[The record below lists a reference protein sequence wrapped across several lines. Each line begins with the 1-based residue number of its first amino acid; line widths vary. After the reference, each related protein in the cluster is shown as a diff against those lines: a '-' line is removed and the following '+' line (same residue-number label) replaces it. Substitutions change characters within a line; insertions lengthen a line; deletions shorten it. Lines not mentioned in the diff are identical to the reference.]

1 MGYLNEIR
9 SRINSVNSTRQ
20 ITSAMKMVSSAKHH
34 KAQNAIDR
42 FSVYQYN
49 LLMMLHDFMDYCERE
64 DIKVDI
70 PFSTPREVVK
80 KVAIVAVSSNMSLCG
95 AFNENIAKELVST
108 MESYKSLG
116 WENVQIFP
124 IGLKI
129 AKKAAIYPNV
139 YDEVLND
146 MIKKPKYSEIVKLT
160 EHLVELYSK
169 GEIDRIELIYNH
181 CKSSSKQIVLRETYL
196 PVLSDDL
203 KKMFQEG
210 TKLIKGKYSSQF
222 LLEPDPQT
230 LINALIPKI
239 IRLKLY
245 AVLLDS
251 AAAEQSARMMAMQI
265 ATDNADDLLQSL
277 RIQYNKQRQQAITNE
292 LLDIMGGK
300 TLRDN

>member
-42 FSVYQYN
+42 FSVYQQN
-49 LLMMLHDFMDYCERE
+49 LLMMLHDFMEYCERE
-64 DIKVDI
+64 EVRVDI
-70 PFSTPREVVK
+70 PFSTPREVK
-80 KVAIVAVSSNMSLCG
+80 KVAVVAVSSNMSMCG
-95 AFNENIAKELVST
+95 AFNENIAKELAST
-108 MESYKSLG
+108 MEGYKSLG
-116 WENVQIFP
+116 WENVLIYP

-129 AKKAAIYPNV
+129 AKKAAAYPNV
-139 YDEVLND
+139 YREVLND
-146 MIKKPKYSEIVKLT
+146 MIKKPNYSETVKLT
-160 EHLVELYSK
+160 EHLVDLYSN
-169 GEIDRIELIYNH
+169 GVIDKIELIYNH

-265 ATDNADDLLQSL
+265 ATDNADELLQSL

-300 TLRDN
+300 SLDN

>member
-42 FSVYQYN
+42 FAVYQQN

-64 DIKVDI
+64 DIKVEI
-70 PFSTPREVVK
+70 PFSTPRKVK
-80 KVAIVAVSSNMSLCG
+80 KVAVVAVSSNMSLCG
-95 AFNENIAKELVST
+95 AFNENIAKELAST
-108 MESYKSLG
+108 MEGYKSLG
-116 WENVQIFP
+116 WENVLIYP

-129 AKKAAIYPNV
+129 AQKTAAYPKV
-139 YDEVLND
+139 YGNVLND
-146 MIKKPKYSEIVKLT
+146 MIKKPKYSETVKLT
-160 EHLVELYSK
+160 EHLVNLYSK

-210 TKLIKGKYSSQF
+210 TKMIKGKYSSQF

-239 IRLKLY
+239 IRIKLY
-245 AVLLDS
+245 SVLLDS

-265 ATDNADDLLQSL
+265 ATDNADELLQSL

-292 LLDIMGGK
+292 LLDIMGG
-300 TLRDN
+300 TSLRDN

>member
-42 FSVYQYN
+42 FAVYQQN

-64 DIKVDI
+64 DIKVEI
-70 PFSTPREVVK
+70 PFSTPRKVK
-80 KVAIVAVSSNMSLCG
+80 KVAVVAVSSNMSLCG
-95 AFNENIAKELVST
+95 AFNENIAKELAST
-108 MESYKSLG
+108 MEGYKSLG
-116 WENVQIFP
+116 WENVLIYP

-129 AKKAAIYPNV
+129 AQKTAAYPNV
-139 YDEVLND
+139 YGNVLND
-146 MIKKPKYSEIVKLT
+146 MIKKPKYSETVKLT
-160 EHLVELYSK
+160 EHLVNLYSK

-210 TKLIKGKYSSQF
+210 TKMIKGKYSSQF

-239 IRLKLY
+239 IRIKLY
-245 AVLLDS
+245 SVLLDS

-265 ATDNADDLLQSL
+265 ATDNADELLQSL

-292 LLDIMGGK
+292 LLDIMGG
-300 TLRDN
+300 TSLRDN

>member
-42 FSVYQYN
+42 FSVYQQN
-49 LLMMLHDFMDYCERE
+49 LLMMLNDFMEYCERE
-64 DIKVDI
+64 DVKVDI
-70 PFSTPREVVK
+70 PFSTQREVK
-80 KVAIVAVSSNMSLCG
+80 KVAVVAVSSNMSLCG
-95 AFNENIAKELVST
+95 AFNENIAKELAST
-108 MESYKSLG
+108 MEGYKSLG
-116 WENVQIFP
+116 WENVQIYP

-129 AKKAAIYPNV
+129 AKKAAAYPNV
-139 YDEVLND
+139 YWEVLND
-146 MIKKPKYSEIVKLT
+146 MIKKPKYSETVKLT
-160 EHLVELYSK
+160 ERLVELYSK

-196 PVLSDDL
+196 PVLPDDL

-265 ATDNADDLLQSL
+265 ATDNADELLQSL

-300 TLRDN
+300 SLDN

>member
-42 FSVYQYN
+42 FSVYQQN
-49 LLMMLHDFMDYCERE
+49 LLMMLHDFMEYCERE
-64 DIKVDI
+64 DIKVDM
-70 PFSTPREVVK
+70 PFTALREVK
-80 KVAIVAVSSNMSLCG
+80 NVAVVAVSSNMSLCG
-95 AFNENIAKELVST
+95 AFNENVAKELVST
-108 MESYKSLG
+108 MEDYKSLG
-116 WENVQIFP
+116 WENVRIYP

-139 YDEVLND
+139 YGEVLND
-146 MIKKPKYSEIVKLT
+146 MIKKPNYSETVKLT
-160 EHLVELYSK
+160 EHLVGLYSK

-222 LLEPDPQT
+222 FLEPDPQT

-265 ATDNADDLLQSL
+265 ATDNADELLQTL

-292 LLDIMGGK
+292 LLDIMGGI
-300 TLRDN
+300 NSNNN

>member
-42 FSVYQYN
+42 FSVYQQN
-49 LLMMLHDFMDYCERE
+49 LLMMLNDFMEYCERE
-64 DIKVDI
+64 DVKVDI
-70 PFSTPREVVK
+70 PFSTQREVK
-80 KVAIVAVSSNMSLCG
+80 KVAVVAVSSNMSLCG
-95 AFNENIAKELVST
+95 AFNENIAKELAST
-108 MESYKSLG
+108 MEGYKSLG
-116 WENVQIFP
+116 WENVQIYP

-129 AKKAAIYPNV
+129 AKKAAAYPNV
-139 YDEVLND
+139 YWEVLND
-146 MIKKPKYSEIVKLT
+146 MIKKPKYSETVKLT
-160 EHLVELYSK
+160 ERLVELYSK

-265 ATDNADDLLQSL
+265 ATDNADELLQSL

-292 LLDIMGGK
+292 LLDIMGG
-300 TLRDN
+300 TSLRDN

>member
-42 FSVYQYN
+42 FSVYQQN
-49 LLMMLHDFMDYCERE
+49 LLMMLHDFMEYCERE
-64 DIKVDI
+64 EVRVDI
-70 PFSTPREVVK
+70 PFSTPREVK
-80 KVAIVAVSSNMSLCG
+80 KVAVVAVSSNMSMCG
-95 AFNENIAKELVST
+95 AFNENIAKELAST
-108 MESYKSLG
+108 MEGYKSLG
-116 WENVQIFP
+116 WENVLIYP

-129 AKKAAIYPNV
+129 AKKAAAYPNV
-139 YDEVLND
+139 YREVLND
-146 MIKKPKYSEIVKLT
+146 MIKKPNYSETVKLT
-160 EHLVELYSK
+160 EHLVDLYSN
-169 GEIDRIELIYNH
+169 GVIDKIELIYNH

-196 PVLSDDL
+196 PVLSDNL

-265 ATDNADDLLQSL
+265 ATDNADELLQSL

-300 TLRDN
+300 SLDN

>member
-42 FSVYQYN
+42 FSVYQQN
-49 LLMMLHDFMDYCERE
+49 LLMMLHDFMEYCERE
-64 DIKVDI
+64 EVRVDI
-70 PFSTPREVVK
+70 PFSTPRELK
-80 KVAIVAVSSNMSLCG
+80 KVAVVAVSSNMSMCG
-95 AFNENIAKELVST
+95 AFNENIAKELAST
-108 MESYKSLG
+108 MEGYKSLG
-116 WENVQIFP
+116 WENVLIYP

-129 AKKAAIYPNV
+129 AKKTAAYPNV
-139 YDEVLND
+139 YREVLND
-146 MIKKPKYSEIVKLT
+146 MIKKPNYSETVKLT
-160 EHLVELYSK
+160 EHLVDLYSN
-169 GEIDRIELIYNH
+169 GVIDKIELIYNH

-265 ATDNADDLLQSL
+265 ATDNADELLQSL

-300 TLRDN
+300 SLDN

>member
-42 FSVYQYN
+42 FAVYQQN

-64 DIKVDI
+64 DIKVEI
-70 PFSTPREVVK
+70 PFSTPREVK
-80 KVAIVAVSSNMSLCG
+80 KVAVVAVSSNMSLCG
-95 AFNENIAKELVST
+95 AFNENIAKELAST
-108 MESYKSLG
+108 MEGYKSLG
-116 WENVQIFP
+116 WKNVLIYP

-129 AKKAAIYPNV
+129 AQKTAAYPNV
-139 YDEVLND
+139 YGNVLND
-146 MIKKPKYSEIVKLT
+146 MIKKPKFSETVKLT
-160 EHLVELYSK
+160 EHLVNLYSK

-210 TKLIKGKYSSQF
+210 TKMIKGKYSSQF

-239 IRLKLY
+239 IRIKLY
-245 AVLLDS
+245 SVLLDS

-265 ATDNADDLLQSL
+265 ATDNADELLQSL

-292 LLDIMGGK
+292 LLDIMGG
-300 TLRDN
+300 TSLRDN

>member
-42 FSVYQYN
+42 FSVYQQN
-49 LLMMLHDFMDYCERE
+49 LLMMLHDFMEYCERE
-64 DIKVDI
+64 EIRVDI
-70 PFSTPREVVK
+70 PFSTPREVK
-80 KVAIVAVSSNMSLCG
+80 KVAVVAVSSNMSMCG
-95 AFNENIAKELVST
+95 AFNENIAKELAST
-108 MESYKSLG
+108 MEGYKSLG
-116 WENVQIFP
+116 WENVLIYP

-129 AKKAAIYPNV
+129 AKKAAAYPNV
-139 YDEVLND
+139 YREVLND
-146 MIKKPKYSEIVKLT
+146 MIKKPNYSETVKLT
-160 EHLVELYSK
+160 EHLVDLYSN
-169 GEIDRIELIYNH
+169 GVIDKIELIYNH

-265 ATDNADDLLQSL
+265 ATDNADELLQSL

-300 TLRDN
+300 SLDN

>member
-42 FSVYQYN
+42 FSVYQQN
-49 LLMMLHDFMDYCERE
+49 LLMMLNDFMEYCERE
-64 DIKVDI
+64 DVKVDI
-70 PFSTPREVVK
+70 PFSTQREVK
-80 KVAIVAVSSNMSLCG
+80 KVAVVAVSSNMSLCG
-95 AFNENIAKELVST
+95 AFNENIAKELAST
-108 MESYKSLG
+108 MEGYKSLG
-116 WENVQIFP
+116 WENVQIYP

-129 AKKAAIYPNV
+129 AKKAAAYPNV
-139 YDEVLND
+139 YWEVLND
-146 MIKKPKYSEIVKLT
+146 MIKKPKYSETVKLT
-160 EHLVELYSK
+160 ERLVELYSK

-265 ATDNADDLLQSL
+265 ATDNADELLQSL

-300 TLRDN
+300 SLDN

>member
-42 FSVYQYN
+42 FSVYQQN
-49 LLMMLHDFMDYCERE
+49 LLMMLHDFMEYCERE
-64 DIKVDI
+64 EVRVDI
-70 PFSTPREVVK
+70 PFSTPREVK
-80 KVAIVAVSSNMSLCG
+80 KVAVVAVSSNMSMCG
-95 AFNENIAKELVST
+95 AFNENIAKELAST
-108 MESYKSLG
+108 MEGYKSLG
-116 WENVQIFP
+116 WENVLIYP

-129 AKKAAIYPNV
+129 AKKAAAYPNV
-139 YDEVLND
+139 YREVLND
-146 MIKKPKYSEIVKLT
+146 MIKKPNYSETVKLT
-160 EHLVELYSK
+160 EHLVDLYSN
-169 GEIDRIELIYNH
+169 GVIDKIELIYNH

-265 ATDNADDLLQSL
+265 ATDNADELLQSL
-277 RIQYNKQRQQAITNE
+277 RIQYNKQRQQAITSE

-300 TLRDN
+300 SLDN

>member
-42 FSVYQYN
+42 FAVYQQN
-49 LLMMLHDFMDYCERE
+49 LLMMLHDFMDYSERE
-64 DIKVDI
+64 DIKVEI
-70 PFSTPREVVK
+70 PFSTPRKVK
-80 KVAIVAVSSNMSLCG
+80 KVAVVAVSSNMSLCG
-95 AFNENIAKELVST
+95 AFNENIAKELAST
-108 MESYKSLG
+108 MEGYKSLG
-116 WENVQIFP
+116 WENVLIYP

-129 AKKAAIYPNV
+129 AQKTAAYPNV
-139 YDEVLND
+139 YGNVLND
-146 MIKKPKYSEIVKLT
+146 MIKKPKYSETVKLT
-160 EHLVELYSK
+160 EHLVNLYSK

-210 TKLIKGKYSSQF
+210 TKMIKGKYSSQF

-239 IRLKLY
+239 IRIKLY
-245 AVLLDS
+245 SVLLDS

-265 ATDNADDLLQSL
+265 ATDNADELLQSL

-292 LLDIMGGK
+292 LLDIMGG
-300 TLRDN
+300 TSLRDN

>member
-42 FSVYQYN
+42 FSVYQQN
-49 LLMMLHDFMDYCERE
+49 LLMMLHDFMEYCERE
-64 DIKVDI
+64 EVRVDI
-70 PFSTPREVVK
+70 PFSTPREVK
-80 KVAIVAVSSNMSLCG
+80 KVAVIAVSSNMSMCG
-95 AFNENIAKELVST
+95 AFNENIAKELAST
-108 MESYKSLG
+108 MEGYKSLG
-116 WENVQIFP
+116 WENVLIYP

-129 AKKAAIYPNV
+129 AKKAAAYPNV
-139 YDEVLND
+139 YREVLND
-146 MIKKPKYSEIVKLT
+146 MIKKPNYSETVKLT
-160 EHLVELYSK
+160 EHLVDLYSN
-169 GEIDRIELIYNH
+169 GVIDKIELIYNH

-210 TKLIKGKYSSQF
+210 TKLIKGKYSLQF

-265 ATDNADDLLQSL
+265 ATDNADELLQSL

-300 TLRDN
+300 SLDN

>member
-42 FSVYQYN
+42 FSVYQQN
-49 LLMMLHDFMDYCERE
+49 LLMMLNDFMEYCERE
-64 DIKVDI
+64 DVKVDI
-70 PFSTPREVVK
+70 PFSTQREVK
-80 KVAIVAVSSNMSLCG
+80 KVAVIAVSSNMSLCG
-95 AFNENIAKELVST
+95 AFNENIAKELAST
-108 MESYKSLG
+108 MEGYKSLG
-116 WENVQIFP
+116 WENVQIYP

-129 AKKAAIYPNV
+129 AKKAAAYPNV
-139 YDEVLND
+139 YWEVLND
-146 MIKKPKYSEIVKLT
+146 MIKKPKYSETVKLT
-160 EHLVELYSK
+160 ERLVELYSK

-196 PVLSDDL
+196 PVLPDDL

-265 ATDNADDLLQSL
+265 ATDNADELLQSL

-300 TLRDN
+300 SLDN

>member
-42 FSVYQYN
+42 FSVYQQN
-49 LLMMLHDFMDYCERE
+49 LLMMLHDFMEYCERE
-64 DIKVDI
+64 EVRVDI
-70 PFSTPREVVK
+70 PFSTPREVK
-80 KVAIVAVSSNMSLCG
+80 KVAVVAVSSNMSMCG
-95 AFNENIAKELVST
+95 AFNENIAKELAST
-108 MESYKSLG
+108 MEGYKSLG
-116 WENVQIFP
+116 WENVLIYP

-129 AKKAAIYPNV
+129 AKKAAAYPNV
-139 YDEVLND
+139 YREVLND
-146 MIKKPKYSEIVKLT
+146 MIKKTNYSETVKLT
-160 EHLVELYSK
+160 EHLVDLYSN
-169 GEIDRIELIYNH
+169 GVIDKIELIYNH

-230 LINALIPKI
+230 LINALIPKS

-265 ATDNADDLLQSL
+265 ATDNADELLQSL

-300 TLRDN
+300 SLDN

>member
-1 MGYLNEIR
+1 
-9 SRINSVNSTRQ
+9 
-20 ITSAMKMVSSAKHH
+20 MVSSAKHH

-42 FSVYQYN
+42 FSVYQQN
-49 LLMMLHDFMDYCERE
+49 LLMMLHDFMEYCERE
-64 DIKVDI
+64 EIRVDI
-70 PFSTPREVVK
+70 PFSTPREVK
-80 KVAIVAVSSNMSLCG
+80 KVAVVAVSSNMSMCG
-95 AFNENIAKELVST
+95 AFNENIAKELAST
-108 MESYKSLG
+108 MEGYKSLG
-116 WENVQIFP
+116 WENVLIYP

-129 AKKAAIYPNV
+129 AKKAAAYPNV
-139 YDEVLND
+139 YREVLND
-146 MIKKPKYSEIVKLT
+146 MIKKPNYSETVKLT
-160 EHLVELYSK
+160 EHLVDLYSN
-169 GEIDRIELIYNH
+169 GVIDKIELIYNH

-265 ATDNADDLLQSL
+265 ATDNADELLQSL

-300 TLRDN
+300 SLDN

>member
-1 MGYLNEIR
+1 
-9 SRINSVNSTRQ
+9 
-20 ITSAMKMVSSAKHH
+20 MKMVSSAKHH

-42 FSVYQYN
+42 FSVYQQN
-49 LLMMLHDFMDYCERE
+49 LLMMLHDFMEYCERE
-64 DIKVDI
+64 EVRVDI
-70 PFSTPREVVK
+70 PFSTPREVK
-80 KVAIVAVSSNMSLCG
+80 KVAVVAVSSNMSMCG
-95 AFNENIAKELVST
+95 AFNENIAKELAST
-108 MESYKSLG
+108 MEGYKSLG
-116 WENVQIFP
+116 WENVLIYP

-129 AKKAAIYPNV
+129 AKKAAAYPNV
-139 YDEVLND
+139 YREVLND
-146 MIKKPKYSEIVKLT
+146 MIKKTNYSETVKLT
-160 EHLVELYSK
+160 EHLVDLYSN
-169 GEIDRIELIYNH
+169 GVIDKIELIYNH

-265 ATDNADDLLQSL
+265 ATDNADELLQSL

-300 TLRDN
+300 SLDN

>member
-42 FSVYQYN
+42 FSVYQQN
-49 LLMMLHDFMDYCERE
+49 LLMMLHDFMEYCERE
-64 DIKVDI
+64 EVRVDI
-70 PFSTPREVVK
+70 PFSTPREVK
-80 KVAIVAVSSNMSLCG
+80 KVAVVAVSSNMSMCG
-95 AFNENIAKELVST
+95 AFNENIAKELAST
-108 MESYKSLG
+108 MEGYKSLG
-116 WENVQIFP
+116 WENVLIYP

-129 AKKAAIYPNV
+129 AKKAAAYPNV
-139 YDEVLND
+139 YREVLND
-146 MIKKPKYSEIVKLT
+146 MIKKTNYSETVKLT
-160 EHLVELYSK
+160 EHLVDLYSN
-169 GEIDRIELIYNH
+169 GVIDKIELIYNH

-265 ATDNADDLLQSL
+265 ATDNADELLQSL

-300 TLRDN
+300 SLDN

>member
-42 FSVYQYN
+42 FSVYQQN
-49 LLMMLHDFMDYCERE
+49 LLMMLNDFMEYCERE
-64 DIKVDI
+64 DVKVDI
-70 PFSTPREVVK
+70 PFSTQREVK
-80 KVAIVAVSSNMSLCG
+80 KVAVIAVSSNMSLCG
-95 AFNENIAKELVST
+95 AFNENIAKELAST
-108 MESYKSLG
+108 MEGYNSLG
-116 WENVQIFP
+116 WENVQIYP

-129 AKKAAIYPNV
+129 AKKAAAYPNV
-139 YDEVLND
+139 YWEVLND
-146 MIKKPKYSEIVKLT
+146 MIKKPKYSETVKLT
-160 EHLVELYSK
+160 ERLVELYSK

-265 ATDNADDLLQSL
+265 ATDNADELLQSL

-300 TLRDN
+300 SLDN

>member
-42 FSVYQYN
+42 FSVYQQN
-49 LLMMLHDFMDYCERE
+49 LLMMLHDFMEYCERE
-64 DIKVDI
+64 EVRVDI
-70 PFSTPREVVK
+70 PFSTPREVK
-80 KVAIVAVSSNMSLCG
+80 KVAVVAVSSNMSMCG
-95 AFNENIAKELVST
+95 AFNENIAKELAST
-108 MESYKSLG
+108 MEGYKSLG
-116 WENVQIFP
+116 WENVLIYP

-129 AKKAAIYPNV
+129 AKKAVAYPNV
-139 YDEVLND
+139 YREVLND
-146 MIKKPKYSEIVKLT
+146 MIKKPNYSETVKLT
-160 EHLVELYSK
+160 EHLVDLYSN
-169 GEIDRIELIYNH
+169 GVIDKIELIYNH

-265 ATDNADDLLQSL
+265 ATDNADELLQSL

-300 TLRDN
+300 SLDN

>member
-42 FSVYQYN
+42 FAVYQQN

-64 DIKVDI
+64 DVKVEI
-70 PFSTPREVVK
+70 PFSTPREVK
-80 KVAIVAVSSNMSLCG
+80 KVAVVAVSSNMSLCG
-95 AFNENIAKELVST
+95 AFNENIAKELAST
-108 MESYKSLG
+108 MEGYKSLG
-116 WENVQIFP
+116 WKNVLIYP

-129 AKKAAIYPNV
+129 AQKTAAYPNV
-139 YDEVLND
+139 YGNVLND
-146 MIKKPKYSEIVKLT
+146 MIKKPKFSETVKLT
-160 EHLVELYSK
+160 EHLVNLYSK

-210 TKLIKGKYSSQF
+210 TKMIKGKYSSQF

-239 IRLKLY
+239 IRIKLY
-245 AVLLDS
+245 SVLLDS

-265 ATDNADDLLQSL
+265 ATDNADELLQSL

-292 LLDIMGGK
+292 LLDIMGG
-300 TLRDN
+300 TSLRDN

>member
-1 MGYLNEIR
+1 
-9 SRINSVNSTRQ
+9 
-20 ITSAMKMVSSAKHH
+20 
-34 KAQNAIDR
+34 
-42 FSVYQYN
+42 
-49 LLMMLHDFMDYCERE
+49 
-64 DIKVDI
+64 
-70 PFSTPREVVK
+70 
-80 KVAIVAVSSNMSLCG
+80 
-95 AFNENIAKELVST
+95 
-108 MESYKSLG
+108 
-116 WENVQIFP
+116 
-124 IGLKI
+124 
-129 AKKAAIYPNV
+129 
-139 YDEVLND
+139 
-146 MIKKPKYSEIVKLT
+146 MIKKPNYSETVKLT
-160 EHLVELYSK
+160 EHLVDLYSN
-169 GEIDRIELIYNH
+169 GVIDKIELIYNH

-265 ATDNADDLLQSL
+265 ATDNADELLQSL

-300 TLRDN
+300 SLDN

>member
-42 FSVYQYN
+42 FSVYQQN
-49 LLMMLHDFMDYCERE
+49 LLMMLNDFMEYCERE
-64 DIKVDI
+64 DVKVDI
-70 PFSTPREVVK
+70 PFSTQREVK
-80 KVAIVAVSSNMSLCG
+80 KVAVVAVSSNMSLCG
-95 AFNENIAKELVST
+95 AFNENIAKELAST
-108 MESYKSLG
+108 MEVYKSLG
-116 WENVQIFP
+116 WENVQIYP

-129 AKKAAIYPNV
+129 AKKAAAYPNV
-139 YDEVLND
+139 YWEVLND
-146 MIKKPKYSEIVKLT
+146 MIKKPKYSETVKLT
-160 EHLVELYSK
+160 ERLVELYSK

-265 ATDNADDLLQSL
+265 ATDNADELLQSL

-300 TLRDN
+300 SLDN

>member
-42 FSVYQYN
+42 FSVYQQN
-49 LLMMLHDFMDYCERE
+49 LLMMLHDFMEYCERE
-64 DIKVDI
+64 DVKVDI
-70 PFSTPREVVK
+70 PFSTQREVK
-80 KVAIVAVSSNMSLCG
+80 KVAVVAVSSNMSMCG
-95 AFNENIAKELVST
+95 AFNENIAKELAST
-108 MESYKSLG
+108 MEGYKSLG
-116 WENVQIFP
+116 WENVLIYP

-129 AKKAAIYPNV
+129 AKKAAAYPNV
-139 YDEVLND
+139 YWEVLND
-146 MIKKPKYSEIVKLT
+146 MIKKPKYSETVKLT
-160 EHLVELYSK
+160 ERLVELYSK

-265 ATDNADDLLQSL
+265 ATDNADELLQSL

-300 TLRDN
+300 SLDN

>member
-42 FSVYQYN
+42 FSVYQQN
-49 LLMMLHDFMDYCERE
+49 LLMMLHDFMEYCERE
-64 DIKVDI
+64 EVRVDI
-70 PFSTPREVVK
+70 PFSTPREVK
-80 KVAIVAVSSNMSLCG
+80 KVAVVAVSSNMSMCG
-95 AFNENIAKELVST
+95 AFNENIAKELAST
-108 MESYKSLG
+108 MEGYKSLG
-116 WENVQIFP
+116 WENVLIYP

-129 AKKAAIYPNV
+129 AKKAAAYPNV
-139 YDEVLND
+139 YREVLND
-146 MIKKPKYSEIVKLT
+146 MIKKPNYYETVKLT
-160 EHLVELYSK
+160 EHLVDLYSN
-169 GEIDRIELIYNH
+169 GVIDKIELIYNH

-265 ATDNADDLLQSL
+265 ATDNADELLQSL

-300 TLRDN
+300 SLDN

>member
-42 FSVYQYN
+42 FSVYQQN
-49 LLMMLHDFMDYCERE
+49 LLIMLHDFMEYCERE
-64 DIKVDI
+64 DVKVDI
-70 PFSTPREVVK
+70 PFSTSREVK
-80 KVAIVAVSSNMSLCG
+80 KVAVIAISSNMSLCG
-95 AFNENIAKELVST
+95 AFNENIAKELAST
-108 MESYKSLG
+108 MDGYKSLG
-116 WENVQIFP
+116 WENVQIYP

-129 AKKAAIYPNV
+129 AKKAAAYPNV
-139 YDEVLND
+139 YGEDLND
-146 MIKKPKYSEIVKLT
+146 LIKKTKYSETVKLT

-181 CKSSSKQIVLRETYL
+181 CKSNSKQIVLRETYL

-222 LLEPDPQT
+222 LLEPDSQT

-265 ATDNADDLLQSL
+265 ATDNADELLQSL
-277 RIQYNKQRQQAITNE
+277 RIQYNKQRQQAITSE

-300 TLRDN
+300 TLDN

>member
-42 FSVYQYN
+42 FSVYQQN
-49 LLMMLHDFMDYCERE
+49 LLMMLNDFMEYCERE
-64 DIKVDI
+64 DVKVDI
-70 PFSTPREVVK
+70 PFSTQREVK
-80 KVAIVAVSSNMSLCG
+80 KVAVVAVSSNMSLCG
-95 AFNENIAKELVST
+95 AFNENIAKELAST
-108 MESYKSLG
+108 MEGYKSLG
-116 WENVQIFP
+116 WENVQIYP

-129 AKKAAIYPNV
+129 AKKAAAYPNV
-139 YDEVLND
+139 YWEVLND
-146 MIKKPKYSEIVKLT
+146 MIKKPKYSETVKLT
-160 EHLVELYSK
+160 ERLVELYSK

-265 ATDNADDLLQSL
+265 ATDNADELLQSL
-277 RIQYNKQRQQAITNE
+277 RIQYNQQRQQAITNE

-300 TLRDN
+300 SLDN

>member
-42 FSVYQYN
+42 FSVYQQN
-49 LLMMLHDFMDYCERE
+49 LLMMLHDFMEYCERE
-64 DIKVDI
+64 EVRVDI
-70 PFSTPREVVK
+70 PFSTPRELK
-80 KVAIVAVSSNMSLCG
+80 KVAVVAVSSNMSMCG
-95 AFNENIAKELVST
+95 AFNENIAKELAST
-108 MESYKSLG
+108 MEGYKSLG
-116 WENVQIFP
+116 WENVLIYP

-129 AKKAAIYPNV
+129 AKKAAAYPNV
-139 YDEVLND
+139 YREVLND
-146 MIKKPKYSEIVKLT
+146 MIKKPNYSETVKLT
-160 EHLVELYSK
+160 EHLVDLYSN
-169 GEIDRIELIYNH
+169 GVIDKIELIYNH

-222 LLEPDPQT
+222 LLEPDLQT

-265 ATDNADDLLQSL
+265 ATDNADELLQSL

-300 TLRDN
+300 SLDN

>member
-42 FSVYQYN
+42 FSVYQQN
-49 LLMMLHDFMDYCERE
+49 LLMMLNDFMEYCERE
-64 DIKVDI
+64 EVKVDI
-70 PFSTPREVVK
+70 PFSTQREVK
-80 KVAIVAVSSNMSLCG
+80 KVAVIAVSSNMSLCG
-95 AFNENIAKELVST
+95 AFNENIAKELAST
-108 MESYKSLG
+108 MEGYKSLG
-116 WENVQIFP
+116 WENVQIYP

-129 AKKAAIYPNV
+129 AKKAAAYPNV
-139 YDEVLND
+139 YWEVLND
-146 MIKKPKYSEIVKLT
+146 MIKKPKYSETVKLT
-160 EHLVELYSK
+160 ERLVELYSK

-196 PVLSDDL
+196 PVLPDDL

-265 ATDNADDLLQSL
+265 ATDNADELLQSL

-300 TLRDN
+300 SLDN

>member
-42 FSVYQYN
+42 FSVYQQN
-49 LLMMLHDFMDYCERE
+49 LLMMLNDFMEYCERE
-64 DIKVDI
+64 DVKVDI
-70 PFSTPREVVK
+70 PFSTQREVK
-80 KVAIVAVSSNMSLCG
+80 KVAVIAVSSNMSLCG
-95 AFNENIAKELVST
+95 AFNENIAKELAST
-108 MESYKSLG
+108 MEGYKSLG
-116 WENVQIFP
+116 WENVQIYP

-129 AKKAAIYPNV
+129 AKKAAAYPNV
-139 YDEVLND
+139 YWEVLND
-146 MIKKPKYSEIVKLT
+146 MIKKPKYSETVKLT
-160 EHLVELYSK
+160 ERLVELYSK

-265 ATDNADDLLQSL
+265 ATDNADELLQSL

-300 TLRDN
+300 SLDN